1 MIGQDALTQLVL
13 SHKAIPA
20 QFSGQH
26 FLLDAMGALYWPKL
40 DMLVFSDLHFE
51 KGSFLTQF
59 AHPLPRFDTRETLER
74 MRLLLSRY
82 NPQCVI
88 CLGDSF
94 HDGNA
99 FLRMDTAL
107 IDLLN
112 KMIAQT
118 ENWTWILGNH
128 DPQISLAIGGTREYE
143 LTIESI
149 CFAHE
154 PCDDLISSG
163 TAMLFGHFHPKASAV
178 IARHKIVGSCFVC
191 SEKRFIMPAFG
202 KYTGGLSIK
211 NEAIQSLFNGASAKV
226 YLTYGK
232 RIYLV

>member
-1 MIGQDALTQLVL
+1 MIEQDALTQLVL
-13 SHKAIPA
+13 EHKAIPA
-20 QFSGQH
+20 KFFGQH
-26 FLLDAMGALYWPKL
+26 FLLDAKGALYWPKQ

-59 AHPLPRFDTRETLER
+59 AHPVPRFDTRETLER
-74 MRLLLSRY
+74 MRMLISQYSPRR
-82 NPQCVI
+82 VI

-112 KMIAQT
+112 SMITQT

-128 DPQISLAIGGTREYE
+128 DPQISPVIGGKREHE
-143 LTIESI
+143 LTIEGI

-154 PCDDLISSG
+154 PSDDVISSG
-163 TAMLFGHFHPKASAV
+163 KAMLFGHFHPKASAV
-178 IARHKIVGSCFVC
+178 IVRHKIVGSCFVC
-191 SEKRFIMPAFG
+191 SEKVFIMPAFG

-211 NEAIQSLFNGASAKV
+211 DEAIRSLFNGASAKV
-226 YLTYGK
+226 YLTYGN
-232 RIYLV
+232 RVYLV